1 MPASAAA
8 VWNLGLR
15 RPPPLGRGAGRGY
28 PREPMVRDIPP
39 LALLLGAAWLG
50 RRAGLSGGP
59 VLVGTAVCMLLS
71 GVRLRLR
78 RRALADGYGSD
89 EPRHRFARRALTA
102 AEWLAALVFATAG
115 LGPLLDRRVP
125 ALLAV
130 GGAMLLLG
138 AALLAAR
145 RRRTPPPVGE
155 ERHWLAGALYLNRGD
170 PALLVPQRLGPGLTV
185 NLGRPLGWVLLLAP
199 LAAAVL
205 LAWWLA
211 RRF

>member
-1 MPASAAA
+1 
-8 VWNLGLR
+8 
-15 RPPPLGRGAGRGY
+15 
-28 PREPMVRDIPP
+28 MVRDIPP
-39 LALLLGAAWLG
+39 LLVLLGAAWLG
-50 RRAGLSGGP
+50 RRAGLPGGT
-59 VLVGTAVCMLLS
+59 VLVGTALCLVLS
-71 GVRLRLR
+71 GVRLRLQ

-102 AEWLAALVFATAG
+102 AEWLAALVFGTAS

-130 GGAMLLLG
+130 GGALLLLG

-155 ERHWLAGALYLNRGD
+155 ERHWLWGALYLNRRD

-185 NLGRPLGWVLLLAP
+185 NLGHPLGWLLLLGP
-199 LAAAVL
+199 LLGAAL

-211 RRF
+211 GRT